1 MKTQLKGIAEKS
13 LQAAPAHKR
22 VQFAKD
28 LDKLIDGKHAV
39 IPSELTWE
47 QLQKLSDDPE
57 FFEYWQAACSGDSGE
72 DCACLA
78 IQAIHK
84 ALIKT
89 AQEASL

>member
-13 LQAAPAHKR
+13 LQVAPAHKR

-57 FFEYWQAACSGDSGE
+57 FFEYWQAACSGE